1 MRKRQSSNFIKTV
14 QTVCLALCIFSLE
27 WALWTELP
35 FDSILFPL
43 ACIGATVFTV
53 LSAIE
58 RMHRLN
64 WSKIVPEYLHLYI
77 WVIIMIIAN
86 QFFYHVHRDLTFLF
100 LTMDAHAIFYVRLM
114 ISVIPLMFFVDTNEF
129 KETKIFKAILGAI
142 VGTNAIFTFRA
153 VRFFPDAIRARV
165 AMENMGGEEYL
176 FATPDYAMVYGMAL
190 IFPVFLQ
197 KWRNAPRKTM
207 DRYFY
212 FVCAALVFYVVLVSQ
227 FATALLI
234 SIIGAVVF
242 FLIGMR
248 NNKRTFITTSVLFT
262 VFILHLTGLDI
273 ITLKFMASNI
283 SGTWADKLNDFAL
296 TLSNDS
302 LTGSLS
308 FRSELYMQSLNT
320 FLQSPLAG
328 IMAKPFGSLGGHAT
342 AIDIL
347 GLSGLLGFIP
357 FLLTFIYNVK
367 RICRTCNFKKNKGAI
382 IACAIEF
389 FILVLSKNI
398 ITSLSVFLA
407 FFVLIPFLLK
417 IESDDTGERIR

>member
-1 MRKRQSSNFIKTV
+1 
-14 QTVCLALCIFSLE
+14 
-27 WALWTELP
+27 
-35 FDSILFPL
+35 
-43 ACIGATVFTV
+43 
-53 LSAIE
+53 
-58 RMHRLN
+58 
-64 WSKIVPEYLHLYI
+64 
-77 WVIIMIIAN
+77 MIIAN
-86 QFFYHVHRDLTFLF
+86 QFFYHAHRDLTFLF
-100 LTMDAHAIFYVRLM
+100 LTMDAHAIFYVRLI
-114 ISVIPLMFFVDTNEF
+114 ISVVPLMFFVDTNEF
-129 KETKIFKAILGAI
+129 KETKAFKVILAAI
-142 VGTNAIFTFRA
+142 VGTNALFTFRA
-153 VRFFPDAIRARV
+153 VRFFPDAIRAR
-165 AMENMGGEEYL
+165 ATMEYIGGEAYL

-197 KWRNAPRKTM
+197 KMKNAPRKSKE
-207 DRYFY
+207 RYFY
-212 FVCAALVFYVVLVSQ
+212 MICAALIFYVVLVSQ

-234 SIIGAVVF
+234 AIIGTLVF

-248 NNKRTFITTSVLFT
+248 NNKRMFIISIIIFT
-262 VFILHLTGLDI
+262 VLTLRITGLDV
-273 ITLKFMASNI
+273 ITLKFLASNI

-296 TLSNDS
+296 TLSGDA

-347 GLSGLLGFIP
+347 GLSGLFGFIP

-367 RICRTCNFKKNKGAI
+367 RICRTCNFRKNNGAI

-389 FILVLSKNI
+389 LVLVLSKNI